1 MWSSYSP
8 LPEEMFKYAR
18 SDTHFLLYVYDNMR
32 NELIDKSKYD
42 LPDGNL
48 IDTVLENSKK
58 ESLQRYERPFY
69 DAERGTGS
77 NGWYNMLMRTPGLF
91 TREQF
96 AVFRATHQWRDNLAR
111 QEDESIHVIMPQGVL
126 FNIARDMPMDMPTLL
141 GCSRPVSEPLRLHV
155 EELLEVVKSARA
167 RGRDGPD
174 LKEFMKSHPPNVESL
189 TSSTF
194 QDRIQPAP
202 NPLSVQVSH
211 PVQIGP
217 TDTSV
222 RFNTSRFWGT
232 TVDAKLLRY
241 PDEKG
246 SGQLMRD
253 MRLAIPLPQL
263 SAEVIHNVSSGAK
276 EDIAIAL
283 TQSSTAAEH
292 QYTKDRKPAEKS
304 IFVIKEL
311 GGSRKRKAAEL
322 TDDQNPVS
330 SMPVGSEGDSV
341 PASTGLEDEM
351 DTSTYSGTAEQAAI
365 EKAERK
371 AERKAQKKV
380 EKAKR
385 KRQEAQQVNGLA
397 GNGEHVEEEAFD
409 YGSAP
414 SILHATRDAHDRTGS
429 KKAFDPYTKSLDAP
443 KGMRKSKKEIAG
455 KSFTFKS

>member
-1 MWSSYSP
+1 
-8 LPEEMFKYAR
+8 MFKYAR

-32 NELIDKSKYD
+32 NELVDRSKYGQ
-42 LPDGNL
+42 PDGNL
-48 IDTVLENSKK
+48 IDVVLENSKK

-111 QEDESIHVIMPQGVL
+111 QEDESVHVIMPKAVL
-126 FNIARDMPMDMPTLL
+126 FNIARDMPMDMLTLL

-155 EELLEVVKSARA
+155 EELLELIKSAKA
-167 RGRDGPD
+167 RGREGPD
-174 LKEFMKSHPPNVESL
+174 LKEFMKFHPPNIEPA
-189 TSSTF
+189 TGSTF
-194 QDRIQPAP
+194 QDRNQPAP
-202 NPLSVQVSH
+202 NPLSTHVSH
-211 PVQIGP
+211 PIQIGP
-217 TDTSV
+217 ADTSV
-222 RFNTSRFWGT
+222 QSSTSRFWGT
-232 TVDAKLLRY
+232 TVGAKLLRH
-241 PDEKG
+241 PNEKG

-263 SAEVIHNVSSGAK
+263 SAEVIHSVSSGSEEK
-276 EDIAIAL
+276 IAMPL

-292 QYTKDRKPAEKS
+292 QYTKDRKPVEKS

-311 GGSRKRKAAEL
+311 GGSRKRKAAAL
-322 TDDQNPVS
+322 GDDHDPVS
-330 SMPVGSEGDSV
+330 SMPAGWEGNSV
-341 PASTGLEDEM
+341 PASTGLEDGM
-351 DTSTYSGTAEQAAI
+351 DTSPYSGTTEQAAI
-365 EKAERK
+365 QKAEQKAERK
-371 AERKAQKKV
+371 AERKAQ
-380 EKAKR
+380 EKCERAQR
-385 KRQEAQQVNGLA
+385 KRQEAQQINGLDE
-397 GNGEHVEEEAFD
+397 NGEHVEEEAFD

-414 SILHATRDAHDRTGS
+414 SILHAARDTHDRAGS